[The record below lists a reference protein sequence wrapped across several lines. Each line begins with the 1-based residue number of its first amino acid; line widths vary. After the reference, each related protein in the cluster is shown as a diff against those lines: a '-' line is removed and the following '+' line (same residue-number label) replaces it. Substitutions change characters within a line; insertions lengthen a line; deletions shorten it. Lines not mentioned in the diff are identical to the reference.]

1 MINENQFLFLNHFL
15 YFYIHNLNSTK
26 NKKMKKTNQFII
38 LAFLFIVGSAFLVVD
53 LQTWKITD
61 NYSIQFESKDPSG
74 IFREFKGEIKF
85 SKENPEKSS
94 FNLTIPVKSISTGN
108 AVKNKKSLSGDWF
121 DEKNHPLIQYKS
133 SSVQKTDKGYL
144 IIGQLT
150 IKGVSK
156 TYKVPLTFEEM
167 SSGAIFSGK
176 FDVNRL
182 DFKVGESSK
191 RNPDVMHVTYKV
203 PVVKI

>member
-1 MINENQFLFLNHFL
+1 
-15 YFYIHNLNSTK
+15 
-26 NKKMKKTNQFII
+26 MKKTYQLLS
-38 LAFLFIVGSAFLVVD
+38 LAFLFLVGSAFMVVEV
-53 LQTWKITD
+53 QAWKIAPD
-61 NYSIQFESKDPSG
+61 FFVGFESKDPSG
-74 IFREFKGEIKF
+74 IFKEFEGEIKF

-121 DEKNHPLIQYKS
+121 DEKNYPAILYKS

-156 TYKVPLTFEEM
+156 MYKIPLTFEQI

-176 FDVNRL
+176 FDVNRI
-182 DFKVGESSK
+182 DFKVGESNK
-191 RNPDVMHVTYKV
+191 RNPDIMHVTYKV